1 MHQSGRFSTE
11 INIIKLQTKIN
22 CSLNLLTNKHNRFGV
37 FLALLFLQID
47 MSQSKIGLQQNFSQK
62 NLVQSQTVGSY
73 SANYQCIFCSIL
85 NQNPLFLQCNH
96 TICWNCADSSKQ
108 NLINSIS
115 NEVIQQIECR
125 QCKQITQFSNITEL
139 YRLGSPQREN
149 KIQES
154 QIINSSPPQ
163 RNEEQIL
170 QSQAGQSLQNY
181 SLQQS
186 PLKRSL
192 RQNKNVINNDQSNSS
207 FLKKS
212 LSKQSAQQVS
222 ENYESENPIFETL
235 KPQIIE
241 ANICC
246 EHGEEISLF
255 CNTERLLCCVQCVYQ
270 TQIHKKHNVV
280 PIKQALQ
287 NIRED
292 NLIFINSCREKVSL
306 IDEAIKNCQ
315 LNKSKLQQLVNQYR
329 SMVQQEFEKL
339 IQIVQKREEEALS
352 HIQNFHDSSFKDYES
367 KQENLQF
374 LKNCIKEYSE
384 LDRAQES
391 AQQETTIYLFSI
403 QNMLKNSIKNFQ
415 IKTPILKCDT
425 IEIVEMNSR
434 HQIQNELQN
443 LGKSKVK
450 NYLASAMIQIQQTS
464 AKKQQPVNN
473 STNININTTL
483 NTTKTQSR
491 SRSPMQQKEMQVQT
505 TPKAVK
511 KSPNQKSYLS
521 NVKCSSKEYQWKEM
535 ANKMNTLAEGIS
547 QAQRPISPLNTEP
560 HQKDRMVKRLTP
572 SRSSLNFSSNKHLSQ
587 ATPKQ
592 KQIPLQ
598 NEQVQN
604 YPKKTVNSTLSPAP
618 SKKSLNKGL
627 EIKTNLSPSFNENNT
642 KRCVTP
648 NSFNNKQQ
656 GFNSNLGYS
665 GNYKSQITPKRSS
678 GYNPFIKG
686 KGQAKKTSNYQS
698 RGSQKGEENYQTTS
712 QNNNF
717 EQNPISEIRDKVE
730 QFSNIQDN
738 NHNRNRSESP
748 MYINVNEFQTKS
760 TTYKS
765 QHDLKALKQNNSN
778 SNLKSTPIQSSVG
791 VPMSSNLQSTQ
802 FHQQQKSLSYQNLH
816 QIRHSS
822 DLKLIQSNQQQL
834 QQASQ
839 NSTPTLKAEKAQT
852 PTSQNLLQ
860 SSQTAGFSQLT
871 SNIYTNESPLVQS
884 QQNEEQQKKI
894 QNGQILDQ
902 TSYFQQL
909 GQEKEKQVSD
919 TYNQQYL
926 VDLNTINNDQNL
938 RRKDIHASYQQFQLQ
953 QQINNNQLQQF
964 SIIPNQQ
971 QILTNG
977 SQQFQNQYINNQ
989 QNQEQQIAASQQLQK
1004 SYGQQGQ
1011 QQILTG
1017 SLVQKQQQSINEVDK
1032 TNDTLFQNQ
1041 RSSIYNF
1048 QHEPEAFS
1056 PFKQQNQLS
1065 PIVKQQINS
1074 QYLENQSNIQSPP
1087 TNYFPQQFNVS
1098 NQIQNEVSHDQA
1110 GDKNVSLNQQVVSNF
1125 SNSSTK
1131 NQAQHPSQQ
1140 LLQQEDQR
1148 TNNIPQST
1156 NTSLNN
1162 LQGNKSYE
1170 QQQQQQQLKN
1180 SVAINESQ
1188 NRNIILEQQQ
1198 SNLNLSRS
1206 QSQNQNLQKA
1216 HSFEKSPDVRQMAQ
1230 PIVLVNQNQDQLTQL
1245 QQQLQQQQ
1253 QNYQQQYQQ
1262 VFPQDIEQN
1271 QQQQLISS
1279 KSQNQTSSPQNENNV
1294 LNSQFSFTPS
1304 SQNYANNN
1312 QEQKQEQVTV
1322 FNTINNG
1329 IQYQMQQQQFNQRGE
1344 FEFNQATQSNLYQVY
1359 PDNSFNLPT
1368 PTQLSFQNQDQGNVQ
1383 SSYIERTSNNTSSSN
1398 TVQQQQTYKTQQQ
1411 NFAPTFPHKNSNNSS
1426 NNQYILIQLNEQQQE
1441 ANAGFVQHNNN
1452 LGEQQASLNVNQL
1465 SVFSDSHIFTY
1476 SLQTNP
1482 QCAKVLPPNIKKA
1495 KLLYRLTEDGANSQI
1510 FHRKCDGQGPT
1521 ITFVKANGEHIFGY
1535 YLPIAFCR
1543 SDQYST
1549 TDKCYI
1555 FTVQNSQNV
1564 PPTKFEIRPEKKFI
1578 SIYQNSKNPCLG
1590 STLNGKQ
1597 DLIINF
1603 DNPEKSCS
1611 NLGYAYKIDP
1621 NIVSDKILAG
1631 QYTDWNVSE
1640 VEVYSLIK

>member
-1 MHQSGRFSTE
+1 
-11 INIIKLQTKIN
+11 
-22 CSLNLLTNKHNRFGV
+22 
-37 FLALLFLQID
+37 

-62 NLVQSQTVGSY
+62 NLVQSQTVGSF
-73 SANYQCIFCSIL
+73 SANYQCIFCNII
-85 NQNPLFLQCNH
+85 NQNPLFLQCSH

-108 NLINSIS
+108 SLINSIS
-115 NEVIQQIECR
+115 NETIQQIECR

-192 RQNKNVINNDQSNSS
+192 RQNKNAINNEQANSS

-212 LSKQSAQQVS
+212 LSKQSHQQVS

-270 TQIHKKHNVV
+270 TQVHKKHNVV

-287 NIRED
+287 NLRED

-315 LNKSKLQQLVNQYR
+315 FNKSKLQQLVNQYR
-329 SMVQQEFEKL
+329 SMIQQEFEKL
-339 IQIVQKREEEALS
+339 IQIISKREEEALS
-352 HIQNFHDSSFKDYES
+352 HIQNFHDTSFKDYES

-384 LDRAQES
+384 LDRAQEA

-450 NYLASAMIQIQQTS
+450 SYLASALIQTQQTS
-464 AKKQQPVNN
+464 AKKQPINNN
-473 STNININTTL
+473 SNVNINTAL
-483 NTTKTQSR
+483 NTAKTQSR
-491 SRSPMQQKEMQVQT
+491 SRSPIQQKEVQAQT
-505 TPKAVK
+505 TPKAIK

-535 ANKMNTLAEGIS
+535 ANKMNNLAEGIS

-560 HQKDRMVKRLTP
+560 HQKERMVKRLTP
-572 SRSSLNFSSNKHLSQ
+572 SRSSLNFQSNKQLSQ

-592 KQIPLQ
+592 KQIPTQ
-598 NEQVQN
+598 NEPVQN
-604 YPKKTVNSTLSPAP
+604 NIKKTANSTLSPAP
-618 SKKSLNKGL
+618 SQKSLNKGL
-627 EIKTNLSPSFNENNT
+627 EIKTNISPSFNENNS
-642 KRCVTP
+642 RRSVTP
-648 NSFNNKQQ
+648 NSFNKQQ

-678 GYNPFIKG
+678 GYNPFVKD
-686 KGQAKKTSNYQS
+686 KGQANKKTSNYQS

-748 MYINVNEFQTKS
+748 MYINVNEFQNKS
-760 TTYKS
+760 ATYKS

-791 VPMSSNLQSTQ
+791 VSMSSNLQNTQ
-802 FHQQQKSLSYQNLH
+802 FNQQQKSLSYQNLH
-816 QIRHSS
+816 QIRHSA
-822 DLKLIQSNQQQL
+822 DLKLIQSSQQQL

-871 SNIYTNESPLVQS
+871 SNVYTNESPLVSS
-884 QQNEEQQKKI
+884 QQNEDQQKKI
-894 QNGQILDQ
+894 QSGQILDQ

-909 GQEKEKQVSD
+909 GQEKEKQISGS
-919 TYNQQYL
+919 YNQQYL
-926 VDLNTINNDQNL
+926 VDLNTISNDQNL
-938 RRKDIHASYQQFQLQ
+938 IRKDIHVSNQ
-953 QQINNNQLQQF
+953 QQQLIQQQQQQQQQHISNNQLQQF
-964 SIIPNQQ
+964 SIAANQQ
-971 QILTNG
+971 QNIING
-977 SQQFQNQYINNQ
+977 NQQFQNQFVNNQ
-989 QNQEQQIAASQQLQK
+989 QNQEQQILASQQLQK

-1041 RSSIYNF
+1041 RFSIYNF
-1048 QHEPEAFS
+1048 QNEPDAFS
-1056 PFKQQNQLS
+1056 PFKQQSQLS

-1074 QYLENQSNIQSPP
+1074 QYLENQSNLHSPP

-1098 NQIQNEVSHDQA
+1098 NQIQQNEVSHDQA
-1110 GDKNVSLNQQVVSNF
+1110 GDKQYSQNQQIVSNF
-1125 SNSSTK
+1125 NNSSNI
-1131 NQAQHPSQQ
+1131 NQVQYLPQQ
-1140 LLQQEDQR
+1140 LQYQEDQR
-1148 TNNIPQST
+1148 INNIQQSI

-1170 QQQQQQQLKN
+1170 QQLKSN
-1180 SVAINESQ
+1180 SAINESL
-1188 NRNIILEQQQ
+1188 NRNFEQQQ
-1198 SNLNLSRS
+1198 QNLNLSRS
-1206 QSQNQNLQKA
+1206 QSQNQNQQKA
-1216 HSFEKSPDVRQMAQ
+1216 QSFEKSPDVRQMAQ
-1230 PIVLVNQNQDQLTQL
+1230 PVTLVNQNQDQHT
-1245 QQQLQQQQ
+1245 QQQQQIQQQQ
-1253 QNYQQQYQQ
+1253 QNYQYQQ
-1262 VFPQDIEQN
+1262 VFPIEQN

-1279 KSQNQTSSPQNENNV
+1279 NSQNQTSSSQNDNNV

-1312 QEQKQEQVTV
+1312 QEQKQEQVTI

-1329 IQYQMQQQQFNQRGE
+1329 MQYQMQQQQFNQRGE
-1344 FEFNQATQSNLYQVY
+1344 FEFNQVAQNNLLQVN

-1368 PTQLSFQNQDQGNVQ
+1368 PTQLSFQNQDQQNIQ
-1383 SSYIERTSNNTSSSN
+1383 SSYIERTNTSNSN
-1398 TVQQQQTYKTQQQ
+1398 TTQQQQIYKTQQQ
-1411 NFAPTFPHKNSNNSS
+1411 NFAPTFPHDNSNS
-1426 NNQYILIQLNEQQQE
+1426 NNQYILIQQQEQQPE
-1441 ANAGFVQHNNN
+1441 VNTNYAQHSNNQ
-1452 LGEQQASLNVNQL
+1452 GEQHAQLNMNYL
-1465 SVFSDSHIFTY
+1465 SAFNDSHIFTQNLY
-1476 SLQTNP
+1476 TNP
-1482 QCAKVLPPNIKKA
+1482 QCAKILPPNIRKT

-1555 FTVQNSQNV
+1555 FTVQNSQNI

-1621 NIVSDKILAG
+1621 NLVSDKILAG

-1640 VEVYSLIK
+1640 IEVYSLTM

>member
-1 MHQSGRFSTE
+1 
-11 INIIKLQTKIN
+11 
-22 CSLNLLTNKHNRFGV
+22 
-37 FLALLFLQID
+37 
-47 MSQSKIGLQQNFSQK
+47 MSQSKLTLQQNFSQK
-62 NLVQSQTVGSY
+62 NLVQSQTVGSFNG
-73 SANYQCIFCSIL
+73 NYQCIFCNII

-96 TICWNCADSSKQ
+96 SICWNCADQSKI

-115 NEVIQQIECR
+115 SETIQQIECR
-125 QCKQITQFSNITEL
+125 SCKQITQFSNITEL

-154 QIINSSPPQ
+154 QVINNSPPQ

-192 RQNKNVINNDQSNSS
+192 KQNKIGSNNEQTNSS

-287 NIRED
+287 HLRED

-315 LNKSKLQQLVNQYR
+315 FNKNKLQQLVNQYR
-329 SMVQQEFEKL
+329 SMIQQEFDKL
-339 IQIVQKREEEALS
+339 IQIIQKREEEALS
-352 HIQNFHDSSFKDYES
+352 HIQNFHDTSFKDYES

-415 IKTPILKCDT
+415 IKTPVLKCDT

-450 NYLASAMIQIQQTS
+450 SYLASAMIQTQQTS
-464 AKKQQPVNN
+464 AKKQPTNN
-473 STNININTTL
+473 NTNININTTL
-483 NTTKTQSR
+483 NTAKTQSR
-491 SRSPMQQKEMQVQT
+491 SRSPIMQQKEVQAQT

-547 QAQRPISPLNTEP
+547 QAQRPISPLSTEP
-560 HQKDRMVKRLTP
+560 HQKERMVKRLKP
-572 SRSSLNFSSNKHLSQ
+572 SRSSLNFSSNKQLSQ

-592 KQIPLQ
+592 KQTPLQ
-598 NEQVQN
+598 NDLVQN
-604 YPKKTVNSTLSPAP
+604 NNVKKPTNSALSPAP
-618 SKKSLNKGL
+618 SQKSLNKGL
-627 EIKTNLSPSFNENNT
+627 EIKTNISPNFNENNS
-642 KRCVTP
+642 RRSVTP
-648 NSFNNKQQ
+648 NSFNKQQ

-678 GYNPFIKG
+678 GYNPFVKD
-686 KGQAKKTSNYQS
+686 KGQAKKNSNYQS

-717 EQNPISEIRDKVE
+717 EQNPISEIRDKFE

-760 TTYKS
+760 ATYKS
-765 QHDLKALKQNNSN
+765 QHDMRALKQNSSN
-778 SNLKSTPIQSSVG
+778 SNLKNTPIQSSVG
-791 VPMSSNLQSTQ
+791 VPISSNLQSTQ
-802 FHQQQKSLSYQNLH
+802 FNQQQKSLSYQNLH
-816 QIRHSS
+816 QIRQSS
-822 DLKLIQSNQQQL
+822 DLKLIQNSQQQL

-860 SSQTAGFSQLT
+860 SSQTAAFSQLT
-871 SNIYTNESPLVQS
+871 SNVYTNESPLVSS
-884 QQNEEQQKKI
+884 QQNEEQLKKI
-894 QNGQILDQ
+894 QSGQILDQ

-909 GQEKEKQVSD
+909 GQEKEKQISGS
-919 TYNQQYL
+919 YNQQYL
-926 VDLNTINNDQNL
+926 VDLNTISNDQNL
-938 RRKDIHASYQQFQLQ
+938 IRKDIHSSYQQQQLIQ
-953 QQINNNQLQQF
+953 QQQQEQQQQQQQMNTNQLQQF

-971 QILTNG
+971 QMLING
-977 SQQFQNQYINNQ
+977 SQQFQNYQVNNQ
-989 QNQEQQIAASQQLQK
+989 LNYEQQIQLQK
-1004 SYGQQGQ
+1004 SYGQQGQQ

-1017 SLVQKQQQSINEVDK
+1017 SLVQKQQQSINEVEK

-1041 RSSIYNF
+1041 RSSIYNY
-1048 QHEPEAFS
+1048 QHEPDAFS

-1098 NQIQNEVSHDQA
+1098 NQIQNDISHDQV
-1110 GDKNVSLNQQVVSNF
+1110 GDKQFNLNQQIVSSFN
-1125 SNSSTK
+1125 NGNNN
-1131 NQAQHPSQQ
+1131 NQVQHPSQQ
-1140 LLQQEDQR
+1140 YQNQEDQR
-1148 TNNIPQST
+1148 INNIQQSN

-1162 LQGNKSYE
+1162 LQANKSYE
-1170 QQQQQQQLKN
+1170 QQLKN
-1180 SVAINESQ
+1180 SISINESQ
-1188 NRNIILEQQQ
+1188 NKNIILEQNQQ
-1198 SNLNLSRS
+1198 NLNISRS

-1216 HSFEKSPDVRQMAQ
+1216 PSFEKSPDVRQMAQ
-1230 PIVLVNQNQDQLTQL
+1230 PIAIINQNQVTN
-1245 QQQLQQQQ
+1245 QQQQIQQQQ
-1253 QNYQQQYQQ
+1253 QNYEQQYLQ
-1262 VFPQDIEQN
+1262 VMPQTIEQN

-1279 KSQNQTSSPQNENNV
+1279 NSQNQTSSSQNDNNV

-1304 SQNYANNN
+1304 SQNFTNNN

-1329 IQYQMQQQQFNQRGE
+1329 TQYQMQQQQFNQRGE
-1344 FEFNQATQSNLYQVY
+1344 FEFNQINQNNQYQNN
-1359 PDNSFNLPT
+1359 PDDNSFNLPT
-1368 PTQLSFQNQDQGNVQ
+1368 PTQLSFQNQEQVQ
-1383 SSYIERTSNNTSSSN
+1383 SSYIERTSNNTSSNN
-1398 TVQQQQTYKTQQQ
+1398 TAQQQQIYKTQSQ
-1411 NFAPTFPHKNSNNSS
+1411 NFAPTFPHNNSNNNS
-1426 NNQYILIQLNEQQQE
+1426 NNQYILIQQQE
-1441 ANAGFVQHNNN
+1441 QLQEINTGFAQHNNN
-1452 LGEQQASLNVNQL
+1452 QVEQQASLNVNQL

-1482 QCAKVLPPNIKKA
+1482 QCTKILPPNIKKA

-1555 FTVQNSQNV
+1555 FTAQNSQNI

-1611 NLGYAYKIDP
+1611 NLGYAYKIDS

-1640 VEVYSLIK
+1640 IEVYSLTM